1 MSSTPKDRFGCP
13 FLRRYVS
20 GPTRFLSQSS
30 TRRLGNCS
38 TREVLRLPGG
48 PRIRIFS
55 GVIDGVV
62 GDEVRILE
70 KGLEEVEFVVY
81 NVDFSVE
88 EFDLFLL
95 ELD

>member
-1 MSSTPKDRFGCP
+1 
-13 FLRRYVS
+13 
-20 GPTRFLSQSS
+20 
-30 TRRLGNCS
+30 
-38 TREVLRLPGG
+38 
-48 PRIRIFS
+48 
-55 GVIDGVV
+55 VV